1 MVNKFDYD
9 VFIIGAGPG
18 GYVAALRATKLG
30 LKTGLAE
37 KNRLGGVCL
46 NEGCI
51 PSKSLIS
58 QANIY
63 KNCLDAKY
71 MGITA
76 DFTSF
81 DYSKVFKKSRLAV
94 DRLSKGI
101 GFLLKNNKI
110 DVFDG
115 KAELVG
121 ENTVLLKNGKDKKIT
136 AKNIILAT
144 GSSPREIKNFIFDED
159 KILSSTGTLM
169 MDKLPTR
176 IGILGSGAIGIEFA
190 HIMNSFGVEV
200 HLIELL
206 GRILPLEDEDV
217 SKTLH
222 NSFTRRGIKIYLSHK
237 AYSFEILKNKAV
249 SLNLESNG
257 IRKNIVVDKLLA
269 AVGRKPNID
278 AIGLEKVGVETEKGF
293 VKVGD
298 YYTTNVK
305 SIYAIGDIVNTAQL
319 AHTASKEAEI
329 AVNHIAGIKTE
340 KFIDEKTIPS
350 TVYCEPQVASF
361 GRTQQY
367 LRENKISYEKSQI
380 NYRGLGKAVAAGKT
394 DGFVKVLY
402 NKKSK
407 KILGVHIIGAE
418 ATELIHELLICVS
431 GEISTGI
438 LADTVF
444 AHPTFSEIIIETMKN
459 IEGAAVHI

>member
-121 ENTVLLKNGKDKKIT
+121 ENTVLLKNGKDYYSG
-136 AKNIILAT
+136 N
-144 GSSPREIKNFIFDED
+144 RFI
-159 KILSSTGTLM
+159 
-169 MDKLPTR
+169 
-176 IGILGSGAIGIEFA
+176 
-190 HIMNSFGVEV
+190 
-200 HLIELL
+200 
-206 GRILPLEDEDV
+206 
-217 SKTLH
+217 
-222 NSFTRRGIKIYLSHK
+222 
-237 AYSFEILKNKAV
+237 
-249 SLNLESNG
+249 
-257 IRKNIVVDKLLA
+257 
-269 AVGRKPNID
+269 
-278 AIGLEKVGVETEKGF
+278 
-293 VKVGD
+293 
-298 YYTTNVK
+298 
-305 SIYAIGDIVNTAQL
+305 
-319 AHTASKEAEI
+319 AE
-329 AVNHIAGIKTE
+329 
-340 KFIDEKTIPS
+340 
-350 TVYCEPQVASF
+350 
-361 GRTQQY
+361 R
-367 LRENKISYEKSQI
+367 
-380 NYRGLGKAVAAGKT
+380 
-394 DGFVKVLY
+394 
-402 NKKSK
+402 NKK
-407 KILGVHIIGAE
+407 
-418 ATELIHELLICVS
+418 
-431 GEISTGI
+431 
-438 LADTVF
+438 F
-444 AHPTFSEIIIETMKN
+444 YF
-459 IEGAAVHI
+459 